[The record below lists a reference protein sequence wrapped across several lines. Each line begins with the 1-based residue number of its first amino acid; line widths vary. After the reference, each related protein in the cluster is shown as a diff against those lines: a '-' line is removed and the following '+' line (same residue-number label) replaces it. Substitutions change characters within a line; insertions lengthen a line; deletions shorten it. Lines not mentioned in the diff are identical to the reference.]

1 MRNKSNFTLANLHQ
15 CDGDGRQDLG
25 LGDAHE
31 KEVDSVELKE
41 ITSEAQMYDSVFV
54 LYSYI
59 LHLLSTKTIRSS
71 NAIHHIILY
80 LRSFFSFLLPLQS
93 LTRRTISFYD
103 ISFHVITWPSMSCQ
117 FM

>member
-1 MRNKSNFTLANLHQ
+1 MRNESNFTLANLHQ
-15 CDGDGRQDLG
+15 CDGDGRQDLS

-31 KEVDSVELKE
+31 KEVDIVEIK

-59 LHLLSTKTIRSS
+59 LHLLSNKIRSS

-80 LRSFFSFLLPLQS
+80 LCSFFSFPLQLQS
-93 LTRRTISFYD
+93 LLRHTISCHD
-103 ISFHVITWPSMSCQ
+103 MSFHVII
-117 FM
+117 